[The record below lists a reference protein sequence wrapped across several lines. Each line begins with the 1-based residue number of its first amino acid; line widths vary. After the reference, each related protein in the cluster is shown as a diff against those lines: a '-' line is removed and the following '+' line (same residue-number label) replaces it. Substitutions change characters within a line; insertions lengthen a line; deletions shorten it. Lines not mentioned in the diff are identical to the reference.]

1 MRILLMGPP
10 GAGKGTQAEAL
21 AEKLGVPHIATGDIF
36 RSQIAAG
43 TPLGKKAKEYTD
55 SGRLVPDEVTIGMV
69 RERLKE
75 PDCQKGF
82 ILDGFPRTVAQA
94 KALDEILAQAG
105 QKLDAAIDIRVPDQ
119 KIIER
124 LTGRRVC
131 RQCGATYHL
140 VFNPPQR
147 PGVCDACGGELYQRS
162 DDNEA
167 TVKNRL
173 EVYQRQTAPLIDY
186 YQAKGLLRPVNGDA
200 PIDAVLSAIGQILGR
215 DAD

>member
-21 AEKLGVPHIATGDIF
+21 AAKLEVPHVATGDIF

-55 SGRLVPDEVTIGMV
+55 SGQLVPDEVTIGMV
-69 RERLKE
+69 GQRLKE

-82 ILDGFPRTVAQA
+82 ILDGFPRTVTQA
-94 KALDEILAQAG
+94 EALDAMLAQAG
-105 QKLDAAIDIRVPDQ
+105 QQLDAVIDIQVPAPRLIQ
-119 KIIER
+119 R

-162 DDNEA
+162 DDNED

-173 EVYQRQTAPLIDY
+173 EVYQRQTAPLVDY
-186 YQAKGLLRPVNGDA
+186 YQAKGLLHPVNGDA
-200 PIDAVLSAIGQILGR
+200 PINDVLSAIGRILGR